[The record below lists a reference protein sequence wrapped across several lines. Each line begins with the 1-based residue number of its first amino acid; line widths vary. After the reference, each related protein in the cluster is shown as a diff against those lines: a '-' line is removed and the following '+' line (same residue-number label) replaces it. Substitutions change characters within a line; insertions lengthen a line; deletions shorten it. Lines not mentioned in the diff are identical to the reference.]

1 MLILD
6 VGGIFSGRCAR
17 EGDNGGGGVEIANA
31 IQVMRRFHHAVRP
44 KVHATKVQPLL
55 AVKPETAAYDAD
67 SDGGASESVLLP
79 PTFPLSC
86 RRQN

>member
-1 MLILD
+1 MGL
-6 VGGIFSGRCAR
+6 
-17 EGDNGGGGVEIANA
+17 
-31 IQVMRRFHHAVRP
+31 P

-79 PTFPLSC
+79 PTLPLSC
-86 RRQN
+86 RRKN